1 MSVESLRLSEASLDE
16 PPSSQPLLLRLH
28 RALISCST
36 SIEAGDFCQLE
47 KSVAKLVD
55 FLDSVTGAAVSE
67 PDKECFE
74 SDGFQ
79 VLTELQRY
87 ITSPSVDQAVVDALS
102 LELPKAVSR
111 FACLSQ
117 RCLEITESVIDR
129 FVESCSPR
137 DMLTILCEALDSPNK
152 MFKAPG
158 YFIPL
163 LSGLSKVFI
172 SINRRQFEQVK
183 EAVPVVINVLKTMSL
198 ESDEEDTG
206 YEALL
211 HRSIDIA
218 KSIQAVSMKLEDKVK
233 EKLRALLGLYVLQ
246 VMAFVSIGIRDKVS
260 GCVNLVLEL
269 SRFFSYCN
277 LSYLSL
283 ITGCDIDKITS
294 TVVGEDGDDF
304 MGYFPNLK
312 LGASLSV
319 IWGYI
324 SNEFSEVVGEDLAAV
339 KAELSGNQVKRWQ
352 ALGMLRDIFSCVNLP
367 WELKKQATNF
377 LLWIFE
383 GNISH
388 EYDNKDMECSFHMP
402 SLFATLQAVQMVI
415 MYAPDSV
422 IRKYAFDAFRKHR
435 AERAERTPEI
445 GATFC
450 CCFCHYLLAFAFLS
464 SRNQIAILI
473 DCLRGEMHMEN
484 CRSISV
490 GNQVIQ
496 AQTSASTTFWNAG
509 VLELVELVLRPPKGG
524 PPSLPEYGDAVLSA
538 LNLYRFVLI
547 TESTG
552 KTNWTGV
559 VSKNNLQ
566 KAYNEWLLPLRTL
579 VTGIAAENQ
588 DYDQLAEDT
597 VCALNPIELVLFRC
611 LELVEEKLNHAG

>member
-422 IRKYAFDAFRKHR
+422 IRKYAFDAFRKVL
-435 AERAERTPEI
+435 ADTP
-445 GATFC
+445 TFLR
-450 CCFCHYLLAFAFLS
+450 FDILMALIKNTDS
-464 SRNQIAILI
+464 SSMIAILI

>member
-16 PPSSQPLLLRLH
+16 PPSSQPLVLRLH
-28 RALISCST
+28 RALSFCST

-67 PDKECFE
+67 PDKECSE

-111 FACLSQ
+111 FAFLSQ
-117 RCLEITESVIDR
+117 RCLEIAESVIDR

-152 MFKAPG
+152 TFKAPG
-158 YFIPL
+158 YFVPL

-206 YEALL
+206 YEDLL

-260 GCVNLVLEL
+260 GCVSLVLEL
-269 SRFFSYCN
+269 SRFFRYCN

-324 SNEFSEVVGEDLAAV
+324 SNEVSEVVEEDLAAV

-352 ALGMLRDIFSCVNLP
+352 ALGMLRNIFSCVNLP

-388 EYDNKDMECSFHMP
+388 EYDDKDMEYSFHMP

-422 IRKYAFDAFRKHR
+422 IRKYAFDAFRKVL
-435 AERAERTPEI
+435 ADTP
-445 GATFC
+445 TFLR
-450 CCFCHYLLAFAFLS
+450 FDILMALIKNTDS
-464 SRNQIAILI
+464 SSMIAILI
-473 DCLRGEMHMEN
+473 DCLRGEMRMEN

-597 VCALNPIELVLFRC
+597 ACALNPIELVLYRC